1 MGRFPASGCPPG
13 VFQYDGRRLPHP
25 KNPAIAAQGMN
36 ISVIVLLG
44 VFVLIAVRRV
54 GNFHFGLWQIML
66 LGAVAVLVT
75 GQIGLA
81 QALRAIDL
89 DVMLFLFGVFVVGQA
104 LEESGYLFHLS
115 YKLFSRART
124 ADRLILLLLFGVGMA
139 SAFLM
144 NDTLAIIST
153 PLVLLLAKQHR
164 MSPRVLL
171 LALAFAVT
179 LGSVMSPIGNPQNLL
194 ISLHGR
200 MDNPFVEFFGYLAL
214 PTAINLLAA
223 FFILKFFY
231 HESFHGEA
239 LVHTRQEM
247 RDPRLARLA
256 RLSLILMILLVFLKI
271 ALVFTLPGFDFRLTW
286 IALIAAAPILLFSA
300 KRFSIL
306 RHSDWRT
313 LVFFAAM
320 FVLMESVW
328 NSGLFQSL
336 MARWNPDISTTGVIL
351 PVSVLLSQLISNVPL
366 VALYL
371 PMLMHTGAATPEL
384 LALAASNVIIIQNAE
399 RKTGHTLGFV
409 EFARVG
415 IPLTL
420 VNALVYWIF
429 LT

>member
-1 MGRFPASGCPPG
+1 
-13 VFQYDGRRLPHP
+13 
-25 KNPAIAAQGMN
+25 MN

-44 VFVLIAVRRV
+44 VFVLIAVRRL

-66 LGAVAVLVT
+66 FGALAVLVT
-75 GQIGLA
+75 GQIGPV
-81 QALRAIDL
+81 QALLAIDP

-115 YKLFSRART
+115 HKIFRRART
-124 ADRLILLLLFGVGMA
+124 ADALILAILFGAGFA

-144 NDTLAIIST
+144 NDTLAIIGT

-164 MSPRVLL
+164 MSPKVLL

-194 ISLHGR
+194 ISIYGR
-200 MDNPFVEFFGYLAL
+200 MENPFVEFFRYLAL

-231 HESFHGEA
+231 RESFHGET
-239 LVHTRQEM
+239 LVHLRQEL
-247 RDPRLARLA
+247 RDPQLARLA
-256 RLSLILMILLVFLKI
+256 RLSLILVILLVLLKI
-271 ALVFTLPGFDFRLTW
+271 ALVFALPQVNFRLTW
-286 IALIAAAPILLFSA
+286 IALIACAPILLFSP
-300 KRFSIL
+300 RRLVIL

-320 FVLMESVW
+320 FVLMASVW
-328 NSGLFQSL
+328 DSGFFQSL
-336 MARWNPDISTTGVIL
+336 LARWNTDVASMSAIFLI
-351 PVSVLLSQLISNVPL
+351 SVLMSQLVSNVPL

-371 PMLMHTGAATPEL
+371 PLLMHSGAGTPEL
-384 LALAASNVIIIQNAE
+384 LALAAGSTIAGNLFILGAASNVIIIQNAE

-420 VNALVYWIF
+420 VNVLVYWFF
-429 LT
+429 LA